1 MDVEYW
7 SLEFLCVVKILRQQ
21 KVVSHHQGLYLHL
34 GPVGSLAT
42 SREARELNHW
52 KSQIIKFDSH
62 CDHTQEN

>member
-7 SLEFLCVVKILRQQ
+7 SLEFLRVVKILRQQ

-42 SREARELNHW
+42 SREARELNPW
-52 KSQIIKFDSH
+52 KSQII
-62 CDHTQEN
+62 